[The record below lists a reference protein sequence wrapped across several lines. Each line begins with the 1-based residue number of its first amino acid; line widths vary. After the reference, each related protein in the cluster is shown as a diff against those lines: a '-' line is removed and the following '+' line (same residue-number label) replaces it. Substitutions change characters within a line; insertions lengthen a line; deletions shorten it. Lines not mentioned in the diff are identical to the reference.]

1 MDDTDPIDYTKEK
14 CVSFS
19 YLASIALL
27 RGKTQSLKVLRDG
40 IRGLE
45 ELKEIASRGVN
56 KNVASELLKLPMTE
70 MANTAG
76 HKYHAMLF
84 SEKDGKKCAPGMC
97 ETRTI
102 LLRNWLDFTRKR
114 VLKHKSELE
123 ARTLAA
129 EAKKLL
135 AGHQDSMLT
144 LDEEEEDN
152 FSELNHEDS
161 DE

>member
-45 ELKEIASRGVN
+45 ELKEIAGRGVN

-84 SEKDGKKCAPGMC
+84 SEKDGKKCSPGMC

-114 VLKHKSELE
+114 VLKHKSEWE

-135 AGHQDSMLT
+135 SGHQGFMLT
-144 LDEEEEDN
+144 LDEEEEN
-152 FSELNHEDS
+152 VSELNHEDS